1 MNIKHVW
8 TVLCRES
15 LINQE
20 DNILSLFGVI
30 EEVTVTMPPI
40 NNVPTPPPDKINL
53 PINYEIV
60 NLWSREEDDEE
71 EKATLEIAQL
81 NPKGEELNKITQELV
96 FPANVK
102 RLRSRTKVSG
112 LTIQGRG
119 NYSFRVRI
127 KEKGDKSFKTV
138 SEVPLEVKIN
148 QQPQNLQA

>member
-15 LINQE
+15 LINQD

-60 NLWSREEDDEE
+60 NLWSRDEYKKE
-71 EKATLEIAQL
+71 EKATLEIAEL
-81 NPKGEELNKITQELV
+81 NPKGEELNKITQELI

-119 NYSFRVRI
+119 DYSFRVRI
-127 KEKGDKSFKTV
+127 KASEGKSFTAV
-138 SEVPLEVKIN
+138 CEVPLEVKI
-148 QQPQNLQA
+148 QQQGQTLKA